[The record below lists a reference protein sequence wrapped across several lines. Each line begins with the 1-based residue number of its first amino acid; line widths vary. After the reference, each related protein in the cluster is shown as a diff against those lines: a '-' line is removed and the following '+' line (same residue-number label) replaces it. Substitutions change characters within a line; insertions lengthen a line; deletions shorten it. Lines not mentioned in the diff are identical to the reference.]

1 MLSLFNRM
9 FEVLVVVACF
19 VLALF
24 ELRRC
29 S

>member
-9 FEVLVVVACF
+9 FEVLVVVVCF
-19 VLALF
+19 MLALF